1 MASLPTVA
9 LTVSA
14 AVAELGHVT
23 PGDLVA
29 IQAAAGA
36 TGSITYAAAA
46 PACWRWLR
54 CAVVAQ
60 RCSQRQEARKQCFLR
75 VRRGVSRVTSS
86 RSGDARLGRNQQV
99 EGFLRDALAG
109 LPEHCLGADFLLNCL
124 THDDFIPRGL
134 SVLGPGGRFLE
145 LGKLRVWSSRSVRRF
160 RRDVVHATMLLD
172 ARVAFAAVSLAREL
186 RAIAAAIQEGELQLP
201 PTSVF
206 EFPEQ
211 ALEAFRLLHS
221 SRQIGKVVLVF
232 DHHLPGTKAED
243 RRLQTWRQEFGHV
256 SVLGV
261 RPVDSEAQLDRKLEE
276 STRLGEGGNVQ
287 ATLREGESAFTLA
300 PFTGFVAELRL
311 REAAENGLLVA
322 ALHGL
327 VQGGGVAM
335 SQVADVRF
343 ADVETTY
350 VLGNL
355 SKGAVP
361 CILLSKNV
369 ALLASSL
376 ADAMAFYLE
385 DSVFDAR
392 SALALGLIQAL
403 FSSPSSTRAAAVS
416 LSATSLQ
423 SLRSVRVP
431 AADAARFAEEA
442 RGLQLSLNCGEA
454 FRQMPK
460 PACHP
465 PQLPEPT
472 LPAARRHPAR
482 PQRFRGPRKE
492 SSAAS
497 LKPRVKLWLPA
508 LQPTLHLAA
517 LTAPWPLQARERPM
531 RCEGDGDG
539 EASGMVLRV
548 VARPPGAA
556 GPTWHAWRAWPVRW
570 FI

>member
-1 MASLPTVA
+1 MQAS
-9 LTVSA
+9 
-14 AVAELGHVT
+14 
-23 PGDLVA
+23 
-29 IQAAAGA
+29 
-36 TGSITYAAAA
+36 
-46 PACWRWLR
+46 
-54 CAVVAQ
+54 
-60 RCSQRQEARKQCFLR
+60 
-75 VRRGVSRVTSS
+75 
-86 RSGDARLGRNQQV
+86 
-99 EGFLRDALAG
+99 
-109 LPEHCLGADFLLNCL
+109 
-124 THDDFIPRGL
+124 
-134 SVLGPGGRFLE
+134 GPHFC
-145 LGKLRVWSSRSVRRF
+145 
-160 RRDVVHATMLLD
+160 
-172 ARVAFAAVSLAREL
+172 
-186 RAIAAAIQEGELQLP
+186 P
-201 PTSVF
+201 
-206 EFPEQ
+206 
-211 ALEAFRLLHS
+211 
-221 SRQIGKVVLVF
+221 
-232 DHHLPGTKAED
+232 
-243 RRLQTWRQEFGHV
+243 
-256 SVLGV
+256 
-261 RPVDSEAQLDRKLEE
+261 
-276 STRLGEGGNVQ
+276 GGNVQ

-361 CILLSKNV
+361 CILLSKNL

-385 DSVFDAR
+385 DSVLDAR

-416 LSATSLQ
+416 LSTTLQ

-454 FRQMPK
+454 FREMPK
-460 PACHP
+460 PACKL

-472 LPAARRHPAR
+472 LPAARRHRAR
-482 PQRFRGPRKE
+482 AQRFREPRKE

-517 LTAPWPLQARERPM
+517 LTAPWPLQARKRPM

-539 EASGMVLRV
+539 EASRKVLQV
-548 VARPPGAA
+548 VARPLRVH
-556 GPTWHAWRAWPVRW
+556 PTWRAWPVRW
-570 FI
+570 FV